1 VNKRE
6 ITFVT
11 TPLIFGV
18 PGYAPIAM
26 VPWIPNNQTMV
37 FVGIPPRSTGS
48 HKFGLHTSAECLSGA
63 GLEGKGWRKYYS
75 SSVVKRHHILVIKY
89 CCHNVRFIIQ
99 SDDFEI
105 FEMWNLVKNR
115 GQSFD
120 NRLLVVHNVEEESSF
135 DVYRSSSSPAL
146 DWGLIDND
154 SKDMQR

>member
-1 VNKRE
+1 LDN
-6 ITFVT
+6 T
-11 TPLIFGV
+11 TRQNASV
-18 PGYAPIAM
+18 VRVWRAK
-26 VPWIPNNQTMV
+26 
-37 FVGIPPRSTGS
+37 VGES
-48 HKFGLHTSAECLSGA
+48 
-63 GLEGKGWRKYYS
+63 S
-75 SSVVKRHHILVIKY
+75 SSVAKRHHILVIKY